1 MLKIFLKISNKNLE
15 IFFPTTFL
23 ENFAAAREQ
32 VKSNLPNKVDTIF
45 TANSY
50 HIDDPFKIWSAE
62 KSVSGTTLIIGQHG
76 GNFGVGLINQSELH
90 QKKIADRFVTWG
102 WDSVSDKN
110 LIKCLAYNFQCGIN
124 FKKNCDGNIL
134 HVLSTPGRYFYQ
146 HHSMPSVGYALNYFQ
161 DQLTFL
167 EGLNSSVIEKV
178 SIRLDL
184 SASRH
189 DWDVLKILEQARYIS
204 NVEGSK
210 KSLETLL
217 KKKRACVFVPT
228 MQQFFFKLYP

>member
-1 MLKIFLKISNKNLE
+1 MVGRKIC
-15 IFFPTTFL
+15 
-23 ENFAAAREQ
+23 Q
-32 VKSNLPNKVDTIF
+32 C
-45 TANSY
+45 
-50 HIDDPFKIWSAE
+50 
-62 KSVSGTTLIIGQHG
+62 TTLIIGQHG

-110 LIKCLAYNFQCGIN
+110 LIKMPSLQLSSAGSISR
-124 FKKNCDGNIL
+124 KIDGNIL

-217 KKKRACVFVPT
+217 KKARLCICTHNATV
-228 MQQFFFKLYP
+228 FFKLYP